1 MKYGKMMKGIGV
13 AALALTVV
21 SSCMVGGTLAKYT
34 TTATG
39 TGSAIVAKWA
49 PSFKDAE
56 GGTYTNDTVVKL
68 TDTTVDPKTVTDG
81 RIAPG
86 TAGSYSVKVGRGDSE
101 VGFSYTITISDVN
114 DKPANLDFYDEAG
127 TTKLTAVDG
136 VYTLTPNDNT
146 VAADATEEKTITVNW
161 KWPYQAD
168 GADPTAND
176 AADNTAGAAGGENGT
191 KMTFKVN
198 ITATQ
203 VEPTQKTV

>member
-49 PSFKDAE
+49 PSFQDGDGNAF
-56 GGTYTNDTVVKL
+56 TDSTVVSLK
-68 TDTTVDPKTVTDG
+68 DTTVDPKTVADG
-81 RIAPG
+81 KIAPG
-86 TAGSYSVKVGRGDSE
+86 TAGSFSVKVGRGATE
-101 VGFSYTITISDVN
+101 VGFSYTITISEVN
-114 DKPANLDFYDEAG
+114 NMPKNLKFYDEDG
-127 TTKLTAVDG
+127 TTELTAVDG
-136 VYTLTPNDNT
+136 VYTLTPNENT
-146 VAADATEEKTITVNW
+146 VAADATTEKTITVNW
-161 KWPYQAD
+161 KWPYKAD

-176 AADNTAGAAGGENGT
+176 TDDSSDGASAAT
-191 KMTFKVN
+191 MTFKVN

-203 VEPTQKTV
+203 VQPTPKTV